1 MAVKHA
7 LWATL
12 LIISCQTTLAAAD
25 EEYGSFGAQV
35 SDGSELKHY
44 NALLDQLG
52 HLANFQNLA
61 AVRAGSPVDNHAFL
75 SQLSD
80 IYVQIVKEN
89 GASYIPEYKTDT
101 LALKNIDSFRTYAL
115 ESSLKSAFEPSNETC
130 GAAVVFLYPTL
141 VASTLQDL
149 KPEYIE
155 PKSAPAR
162 IAALHQAAQQDL
174 RNDRNVLE
182 LMCNAT
188 QFQPALTGVDSF
200 LRLLRSDS
208 GSFLM
213 AIAAKEKFPIPQP
226 VLAPKPKEPYPGY
239 SLLTQDDRD
248 RCALYSRWYF
258 HAASMRDR
266 GESPDLT
273 YRKLIE
279 LSKLPNYS
287 NPPDL
292 EMVTKMVFMAYPGE
306 APAMITEKTRNSC
319 MQTLAKH
326 RVENKPFDWNAG

>member
-174 RNDRNVLE
+174 RNDRNV
-182 LMCNAT
+182 
-188 QFQPALTGVDSF
+188 
-200 LRLLRSDS
+200 
-208 GSFLM
+208 
-213 AIAAKEKFPIPQP
+213 
-226 VLAPKPKEPYPGY
+226 
-239 SLLTQDDRD
+239 DRK
-248 RCALYSRWYF
+248 S
-258 HAASMRDR
+258 
-266 GESPDLT
+266 
-273 YRKLIE
+273 
-279 LSKLPNYS
+279 
-287 NPPDL
+287 
-292 EMVTKMVFMAYPGE
+292 VV
-306 APAMITEKTRNSC
+306 
-319 MQTLAKH
+319 
-326 RVENKPFDWNAG
+326 